1 MRTCAWAGRLIVLVV
16 LGPAL
21 SEGAVLR
28 TRLSSAAP
36 GSGWT
41 SHRRTHRPKLGHYL
55 FTDSRRLIWKRRTK
69 MISVWLKLVSTVF
82 WWIVAVLLKYASFL
96 WAVPA
101 LLKDKRWFEGLLRCI
116 PPLARRAVSG
126 KPAGCYSA
134 AGGKKSHPVT
144 ECWRKIKAKFPSGLC
159 PLTILLPCQPQQFGS
174 VSFSFHLAQWW
185 TVHSQHKDFSIRV

>member
-1 MRTCAWAGRLIVLVV
+1 MGTCAHGRDVWLFLLFSVQLCQRWWFWG
-16 LGPAL
+16 LG
-21 SEGAVLR
+21 SG
-28 TRLSSAAP
+28 AP
-36 GSGWT
+36 GYEWT
-41 SHRRTHRPKLGHYL
+41 AQVNPQAKTGTLLIHRQQEVNLKEAHKDDQCPTKARLHR
-55 FTDSRRLIWKRRTK
+55 I
-69 MISVWLKLVSTVF
+69 LVDCWRVN
-82 WWIVAVLLKYASFL
+82 KYAIFL

-101 LLKDKRWFEGLLRCI
+101 LLKDKQWFEGLLRCI
-116 PPLARRAVSG
+116 PPQARRAVSG

-134 AGGKKSHPVT
+134 AGGKKFHPVT